1 MRCISIDPLSGAA
14 GDMILAALFD
24 LGADP
29 ASVQRDLQECG
40 LNVTLQ
46 FKRALCPHGLTC
58 GYLRVIDNDHPDC
71 HDHEAHDE
79 CEHHHHEDMGEHHHH
94 EETCEHHHHHHEN
107 EGENHHHVHRGLS
120 DILAMLAKSSAPVRA
135 KERAAAIFR
144 RLGEA
149 EAAIHGKTVEE
160 IHFHE
165 VGAVD
170 SIADIFG
177 ICLALEQL
185 DIEHIYCAGYKI
197 GQGTVRCAHGVMPVP
212 APATARLLEG
222 QMVTR
227 LPIQSE
233 LTTPT
238 GAAVLVT
245 LSEGTLP
252 AIPFQLQGT
261 GYGHGA
267 KNFELMPNVVRALL
281 FETPAENKL
290 STDTICEL
298 RCEIDDQTPET
309 LGNVQE
315 LLLAS
320 GALDVCFSSTQ
331 MKKNRP
337 AVTLQVLCHPQDDSR
352 FASLI
357 LEHTSSIGV
366 RVAERRR
373 YLLKR
378 EKTTVETPWGPV
390 AAKAIHRPGGAIEI
404 VPEYDSAREVA
415 TAAGLPLR
423 QVMAAVH
430 NWKTQP

>member
-1 MRCISIDPLSGAA
+1 
-14 GDMILAALFD
+14 
-24 LGADP
+24 
-29 ASVQRDLQECG
+29 
-40 LNVTLQ
+40 
-46 FKRALCPHGLTC
+46 
-58 GYLRVIDNDHPDC
+58 
-71 HDHEAHDE
+71 
-79 CEHHHHEDMGEHHHH
+79 
-94 EETCEHHHHHHEN
+94 
-107 EGENHHHVHRGLS
+107 
-120 DILAMLAKSSAPVRA
+120 MLDKSSAPARA
-135 KERAAAIFR
+135 KERASAIFR

-149 EAAIHGKTVEE
+149 EAAIHGKSVEE

-222 QMVTR
+222 QTVTR

-252 AIPFQLQGT
+252 AMPFQLQGT

-267 KNFELMPNVVRALL
+267 KNFDLMPNVVRTLL
-281 FETPAENKL
+281 FEAPAEKTL
-290 STDTICEL
+290 STDTVCEL
-298 RCEIDDQTPET
+298 RCEIDDQTAET
-309 LGNVQE
+309 LGHAQE

-320 GALDVCFSSTQ
+320 GALDVCFAPAQ

-337 AVTLQVLCHPQDDSR
+337 AVTMQVICRTQDEGR
-352 FASLI
+352 MASLL

-373 YLLKR
+373 YLLSR
-378 EKTTVETPWGPV
+378 EKTTVKTPWGEV
-390 AAKAIHRPGGAIEI
+390 AAKIVHRPSGAMEI
-404 VPEYDSAREVA
+404 VPEYDSAKNVA
-415 TAAGLPLR
+415 NAAGLPLR
-423 QVMAAVH
+423 QVMAAVQ
-430 NWKTQP
+430 NWKPQP